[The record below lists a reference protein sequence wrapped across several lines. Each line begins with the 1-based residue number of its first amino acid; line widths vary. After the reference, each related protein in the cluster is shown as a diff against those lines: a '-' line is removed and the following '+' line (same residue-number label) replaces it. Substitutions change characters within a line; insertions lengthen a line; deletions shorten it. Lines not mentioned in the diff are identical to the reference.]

1 MNNCIVDDYLE
12 LHPARNV
19 SIDIFGRGCDI
30 CIVGTHWVIVPE
42 LSRKNEKTKKKKK
55 ELLFWNYGEM

>member
-1 MNNCIVDDYLE
+1 MNNCIDDYLE

-30 CIVGTHWVIVPE
+30 CIVGTHRVIVPE
-42 LSRKNEKTKKKKK
+42 LSRKNEK
-55 ELLFWNYGEM
+55 